1 MGAYIT
7 KEWPTSVIW
16 KLAARKRQKLIL
28 SPQYLQAMH
37 DECIMAVIFGYI
49 SPLLEKILSF
59 SLPSEKEEVLSL
71 FSDKV
76 DIMFNNGNLVISNFG
91 HIH

>member
-1 MGAYIT
+1 MGAYIA
-7 KEWPTSVIW
+7 KEWPISVMW
-16 KLAARKRQKLIL
+16 KRAVRKRQKLIL
-28 SPQYLQAMH
+28 GPQYLRAMH

-59 SLPSEKEEVLSL
+59 SLPSEKEGVLSL

-76 DIMFNNGNLVISNFG
+76 DIMFNNGNIVISNFG

>member
-28 SPQYLQAMH
+28 GPQYLQAMH
-37 DECIMAVIFGYI
+37 DEYTQTIHA
-49 SPLLEKILSF
+49 LEKNHPF
-59 SLPSEKEEVLSL
+59 R
-71 FSDKV
+71 
-76 DIMFNNGNLVISNFG
+76 
-91 HIH
+91 